1 MRAPLRISTIAMAG
15 MFVLSAGCATRGQL
29 RRGLAEQ
36 AAALEAERSAR
47 IAGDQRIA
55 ADVAALRADLD
66 ALRKEFGTRI
76 TMMEDGMHFVVPVHF
91 GFDRSD
97 LNPEAEPVLSRFSE
111 VVQNHYR
118 GAKITVEGFADPAG
132 SAAYNRQLSRKRAEA
147 VRTHLVEQGVPRSQ
161 LTVVGYGEERP
172 VVPGASGGSYGA
184 DLNRRVVFVVETP
197 PDPSLPGMGGAISA
211 R

>member
-1 MRAPLRISTIAMAG
+1 MRATLRISTIAMTG

-36 AAALEAERSAR
+36 AAALAAERSER
-47 IAGDQRIA
+47 IVGDQRIA
-55 ADVAALRADLD
+55 GDVSALRGDLD

-76 TMMEDGMHFVVPVHF
+76 SMMEDGMHFVVPVHF
-91 GFDRSD
+91 AFDRSD
-97 LNPEAEPVLSRFSE
+97 LDPGAQPVLSRFSK
-111 VVQNHYR
+111 VVQNYYP

-132 SAAYNRQLSRKRAEA
+132 SAAYNLQLSRKRAEA
-147 VRTHLVEQGVPRSQ
+147 VRSHLVEQGVPASR
-161 LTVVGYGEERP
+161 LAVVGYGEERP
-172 VVPGASGGSYGA
+172 VVPGASGSSYGA

-197 PDPSLPGMGGAISA
+197 PDPSLLGTGGEISW